1 MSRRNE
7 DGVNGAK
14 TANERKERRVQ
25 GRVDQLVEGG
35 HSGRDQKLESRSDIA
50 AVARLEGTG
59 MDSRS
64 LASVRGKRTE
74 RNRDG
79 WCAGE
84 HYNRPAIARGPVQRA
99 VSLGLD

>member
-25 GRVDQLVEGG
+25 GRVDQLVGG
-35 HSGRDQKLESRSDIA
+35 RSGRDQKLESRSDIA

-64 LASVRGKRTE
+64 LASVRGKRTG

-84 HYNRPAIARGPVQRA
+84 HYNRPAIPRVPGQGA
-99 VSLGLD
+99 VSLGWD